1 MWASL
6 WVFLASIADFYGWL
20 SILASLI
27 GAFFVYYYA
36 THKLSRE
43 SVRDGETQIK
53 IKK

>member
-20 SILASLI
+20 SIMASLI

-36 THKLSRE
+36 NHKLSRE
-43 SVRDGETQIK
+43 ATTK
-53 IKK
+53 ITTKLK